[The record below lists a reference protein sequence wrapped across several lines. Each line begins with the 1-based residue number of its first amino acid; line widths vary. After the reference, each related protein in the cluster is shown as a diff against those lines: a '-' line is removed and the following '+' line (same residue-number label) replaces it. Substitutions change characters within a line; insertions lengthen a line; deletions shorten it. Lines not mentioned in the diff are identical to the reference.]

1 MCQNYFMKKFSI
13 LLILFLRLGYATPF
27 VNAQQVY
34 FDTVQVYFDIGK
46 THFLSAT
53 TQTLDSL
60 LQNLKQTQD
69 KILIYGF
76 ADYLGSENPNQTLS
90 DQRAYKVQK
99 YLLQKGLSPT
109 QIIQTTGVGQVD
121 IKGRE
126 AHGNQDFRKVSIF
139 IRRKGKLKIT
149 SKKDLKMQS
158 LIDKIEVGKT
168 FTLKNINFIVNSS
181 RYTNESEPIV
191 EELLQIMIQNPSLK
205 IKLEGHICC
214 IDTKDE
220 DAFDVV
226 YHDFHLSKNRA
237 RRIYFYLTKHGI
249 DKSRVS
255 FEGFGKSRPLVN
267 PEITEEDKEKNRR
280 VEVRIMEK

>member
-1 MCQNYFMKKFSI
+1 MKKFSL
-13 LLILFLRLGYATPF
+13 LLILFLRLGYATPY

-60 LQNLKQTQD
+60 LENLKQTQD

-126 AHGNQDFRKVSIF
+126 ANGNQDFRKVSIF
-139 IRRKGKLKIT
+139 IRRKGEPKIT

-226 YHDFHLSKNRA
+226 YHDFYLSRNRA

-280 VEVRIMEK
+280 VEVRILEK